1 MDNRTLL
8 KTSIAGSVI
17 AAVCC
22 FTPILVILLG
32 AVGLAALTPYLDYV
46 LWPALALF
54 IGLTLFAL
62 WRRRQAEACCDAG
75 TMDSTKGVKK

>member
-8 KTSIAGSVI
+8 KTGIAGSVI

-54 IGLTLFAL
+54 TGLTLFAL
-62 WRRRQAEACCDAG
+62 HRQRRAEACCDAG
-75 TMDSTKGVKK
+75 PSGGREGVGK